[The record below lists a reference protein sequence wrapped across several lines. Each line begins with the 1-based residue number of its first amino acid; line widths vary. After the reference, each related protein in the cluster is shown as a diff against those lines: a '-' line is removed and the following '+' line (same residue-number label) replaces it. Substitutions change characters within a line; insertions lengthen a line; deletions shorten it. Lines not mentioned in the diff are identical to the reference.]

1 MIRFE
6 NVSVAFG
13 DVPALTNIGL
23 EIEAGALAVL
33 VGPSGSGKST
43 LLRLAIRLVEPS
55 LGRVYVRGEDVS
67 RTDAASLRRSVG
79 YVIQSIGLFP
89 HRTVA
94 QNIATVPRLL
104 GWPKDRIRARVSAM
118 LALVRLGG
126 DELEDRYP
134 SELSG
139 GQAQRVGLAR
149 ALAADPDILLM
160 DEPFG
165 AVDPITRRELRG
177 ELRRIH
183 RETGKTILLVTHDPI
198 EALELATHIVVLNQ
212 GRVLAAGR
220 PRDVIRADGEAFVRD
235 LFGGEDL
242 GLKRLRFMSVADMMD
257 PLPDPAPPWPTIDS
271 HASAREALARMIEA
285 RTSTLTVRSADGR
298 MAGSIHID
306 ALVERQP

>member
-198 EALELATHIVVLNQ
+198 EALELATQIVVLNQ
-212 GRVLAAGR
+212 GRVVAAGH